1 MRTLKTKATVSLL
14 LGALT
19 LSPSGFAEELL
30 TGEIKD
36 AGRFAIDAESRQK
49 PEGGTIS
56 LGDHS
61 WVISRVSVHGLIGAS
76 GATDKASN
84 TLEHVVFSSS
94 FSDMTATGTPWVAAK
109 EVHGCDEAYNAFL
122 AIYTVKADASGDAK
136 YPFKALTDDVKN
148 SQNSVVYCFYAGQPA

>member
-1 MRTLKTKATVSLL
+1 MRTFTTSATASLL
-14 LGALT
+14 FGALT
-19 LSPSGFAEELL
+19 LSTPGLAEELL
-30 TGEIKD
+30 TGEVKD
-36 AGRFAIDAESRQK
+36 AGRFTIDAESRQK

-76 GATDKASN
+76 GEADKASN

-109 EVHGCDEAYNAFL
+109 EVHGCDESYNAFL
-122 AIYTVKADASGDAK
+122 AIYTVQADASSDAK

-148 SQNSVVYCFYAGQPA
+148 SKNSVVYCFYAGQPA